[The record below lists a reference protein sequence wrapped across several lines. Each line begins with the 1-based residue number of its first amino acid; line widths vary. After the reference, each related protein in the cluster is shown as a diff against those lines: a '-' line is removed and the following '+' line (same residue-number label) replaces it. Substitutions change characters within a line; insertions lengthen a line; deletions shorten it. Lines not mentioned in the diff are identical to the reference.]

1 MALTK
6 SAQTHNERIVLV
18 LDNHPSHKTQ
28 LVRGAAEALNIELL
42 FLPPYSPE
50 LNSIESLWSVFK
62 LNLKNRLAQSAKVV
76 LSQDDFRGL
85 LRECIRYVRPEQQQ
99 RAAQLN
105 NIDFIYRAL
114 GELLDPTVLESK
126 EELERRVRLELGQP
140 LPVAGL
146 ASPLAG
152 SWEALTPLAG
162 SPWHSVKGDPYSPP
176 VSPIP
181 SLGSDSP
188 RSAASVVTISKML
201 R

>member
-1 MALTK
+1 M
-6 SAQTHNERIVLV
+6 
-18 LDNHPSHKTQ
+18 
-28 LVRGAAEALNIELL
+28 
-42 FLPPYSPE
+42 
-50 LNSIESLWSVFK
+50 
-62 LNLKNRLAQSAKVV
+62 V

-85 LRECIRYVRPEQQQ
+85 LRECIRDVRPEQQQ
-99 RAAQLN
+99 RAARLN
-105 NIDFIYRAL
+105 NRDFIYRAL

-181 SLGSDSP
+181 SPGSDSP